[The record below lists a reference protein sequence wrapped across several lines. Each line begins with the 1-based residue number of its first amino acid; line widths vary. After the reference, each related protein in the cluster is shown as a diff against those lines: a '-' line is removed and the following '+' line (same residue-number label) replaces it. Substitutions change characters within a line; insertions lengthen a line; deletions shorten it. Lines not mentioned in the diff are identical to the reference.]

1 MHLNKMVYSIKLNI
15 VSNYPGFWK
24 ISPMINEFIQL
35 IHVNRKSILM
45 QSLPSIFTIYFYHF
59 LSMNLTVLEVSVFE
73 VVDGV
78 SEEPAGPVDD
88 VDGGGDGG
96 C

>member
-1 MHLNKMVYSIKLNI
+1 MHT
-15 VSNYPGFWK
+15 F
-24 ISPMINEFIQL
+24 
-35 IHVNRKSILM
+35 VNHPNNVQVLPTIL
-45 QSLPSIFTIYFYHF
+45 FF
-59 LSMNLTVLEVSVFE
+59 LLTMFKVSVFE

-78 SEEPAGPVDD
+78 PEEPAGPVDD